1 MIDRFDRFDR
11 GKIEPSVAIA
21 IKNPTRVEGQPPP
34 SFRSRKALDDAR
46 ATLASVRPSV
56 RPSVMSKREK
66 FFEAI
71 RKQKTDTVR
80 WSLGAGGQSPSVRD
94 EDGNTAIMICAA
106 GNLHKALR
114 MLLDHCRRSREREQM
129 DLRDGEGDGRTAL
142 MMAAHNG
149 HREACQ
155 ELLDA
160 GCNFKL
166 KCERGKTAADYA
178 RAKGHAE
185 LAARIDRGGES
196 EEEDTDEDD
205 ANEHDP
211 DAPEGETSTQRSKRK
226 KRELE
231 AKERRGAGG
240 KELEAAK
247 TDAATK
253 KDADAN
259 EAAEAAEAAVASRPK
274 PTWPDVE
281 KAIAGNLK
289 ELALDARSATGGL
302 GTILPAGVAVDPA
315 LWHATSV
322 NTLKIS
328 LGAALTTLPSEI
340 SRLSGLMTLI
350 LSDNALTSL
359 PESIGELKRLKVLE
373 AERNALTSV
382 PSSLSDCA
390 CLEILRLGHNKLTS
404 VKALAACNELV
415 TLVLDDNELTTL
427 DDLDVASKSRL
438 VTLSAKKNAIERVP
452 GNLGKCALLAELCLG
467 DNAIENLPKSL
478 GELKEKKV
486 RALEFEGNPLRDPKI
501 KKMMGKSANLVKEL
515 LTYVRKNGVEDG
527 DGGGG
532 GGRGG
537 GGKKGKKGK
546 NQAKREDSSDEDE
559 DEDEAKRPAPE
570 PEPAKPPPEKP
581 PAAAA
586 GGGGGDDDDS
596 ASEDEEELRERMSRM
611 PKKERAKM
619 ERKIA
624 EKKAEKAAKMAAKK
638 REAADAAAAAQRAAA
653 VDANALDADADD
665 SEIDSDDEEA
675 LLARKQ
681 RLRAAAQG
689 GGAYTLTPEQRAAA
703 EKAEAARMAEA
714 QAKKDAEEAAARR
727 VLEEKEAEEK
737 FAAMRLKEA
746 AAGEV
751 ITWVFEKGSILR
763 KPGGIPFKPGKKPG
777 EPPTIQVVIPAMIVG
792 RIIGKQGSTIRG
804 IEERSKAKVSISEG
818 KGGPGMSTLV
828 VVGDDRASESVRM
841 MVNNAIGGGKR

>member
-1 MIDRFDRFDR
+1 MSSDETRGAAARTESAEVTQRAISMMSTCDAASRPRASRSDRWRWRFDRR
-11 GKIEPSVAIA
+11 GTEARDDDASDLTRDQPSEPRSVDLQVRSI
-21 IKNPTRVEGQPPP
+21 
-34 SFRSRKALDDAR
+34 RSRENRTVGRDRDQKSDACRRTAAAVFPLAKSTRRR
-46 ATLASVRPSV
+46 ARDSRVRPSV

-289 ELALDARSATGGL
+289 ELALDARSATGGP
-302 GTILPAGVAVDPA
+302 GNILPAGVAVDPA

-350 LSDNALTSL
+350 LSDNAMTSL

-486 RALEFEGNPLRDPKI
+486 SALEFEGNPLRDPKI

-537 GGKKGKKGK
+537 GRKKGKKGK
-546 NQAKREDSSDEDE
+546 NQAKREDSSDEDEDE

-586 GGGGGDDDDS
+586 GCGGGTTTTRRPRTMRNCES
-596 ASEDEEELRERMSRM
+596 ACRGCRRRSARRWSARSR
-611 PKKERAKM
+611 RRRR
-619 ERKIA
+619 RKQRRWRRRSA
-624 EKKAEKAAKMAAKK
+624 RRPTPRRRRNAPPPSTPTRSTPTPTTRRSTATTRK
-638 REAADAAAAAQRAAA
+638 RSWRGSSAFARRRRAAA
-653 VDANALDADADD
+653 
-665 SEIDSDDEEA
+665 
-675 LLARKQ
+675 RT
-681 RLRAAAQG
+681 R
-689 GGAYTLTPEQRAAA
+689 
-703 EKAEAARMAEA
+703 
-714 QAKKDAEEAAARR
+714 
-727 VLEEKEAEEK
+727 
-737 FAAMRLKEA
+737 
-746 AAGEV
+746 
-751 ITWVFEKGSILR
+751 
-763 KPGGIPFKPGKKPG
+763 
-777 EPPTIQVVIPAMIVG
+777 
-792 RIIGKQGSTIRG
+792 
-804 IEERSKAKVSISEG
+804 
-818 KGGPGMSTLV
+818 
-828 VVGDDRASESVRM
+828 
-841 MVNNAIGGGKR
+841 